1 MRVIVFDTETTGLPK
16 TKVLTTGLV
25 NLWPYIVQLSY
36 IIFNTETFEIEEHYN
51 QYINIG
57 ENIKL
62 DEEAV
67 KIHGLT
73 RDFLM
78 KYGIKIEDALQ
89 QMSKDINK
97 CDLIVGHNVI
107 FDKNVVLVEAI
118 RNDIPVRFKKE
129 YCTMKNGKDICKIE
143 KINAKGE
150 KYFKYPKLI
159 ELHEKL
165 FNKSPNNLHNS
176 FNDILV
182 TLRCFMK
189 LKHNIDLIEE
199 CKKFREYS
207 SELNII

>member
-1 MRVIVFDTETTGLPK
+1 MKLFVFDTETTGLPEERYATIYQK
-16 TKVLTTGLV
+16 EK
-25 NLWPYIVQLSY
+25 WPYIVQLSY

-78 KYGIKIEDALQ
+78 KYGIKIQDALE

-159 ELHEKL
+159 ELVKECCKEEP
-165 FNKSPNNLHNS
+165 KNLHNS
-176 FNDILV
+176 FVDILLCLQCYCKMV
-182 TLRCFMK
+182 LDIDIKEKSESFK
-189 LKHNIDLIEE
+189 LLYEKNCI
-199 CKKFREYS
+199 
-207 SELNII
+207 

>member
-1 MRVIVFDTETTGLPK
+1 MKLFVFDTETTGLPEERYATIYQK
-16 TKVLTTGLV
+16 EK
-25 NLWPYIVQLSY
+25 WPYIVQLSY

-97 CDLIVGHNVI
+97 CDLVVGHNVI

-159 ELHEKL
+159 ELVKECSKEEP
-165 FNKSPNNLHNS
+165 KNLHNS
-176 FNDILV
+176 FVDILLCLQCYCKMV
-182 TLRCFMK
+182 LDIDIKEKSESFK
-189 LKHNIDLIEE
+189 LLYEKN
-199 CKKFREYS
+199 CM
-207 SELNII
+207 